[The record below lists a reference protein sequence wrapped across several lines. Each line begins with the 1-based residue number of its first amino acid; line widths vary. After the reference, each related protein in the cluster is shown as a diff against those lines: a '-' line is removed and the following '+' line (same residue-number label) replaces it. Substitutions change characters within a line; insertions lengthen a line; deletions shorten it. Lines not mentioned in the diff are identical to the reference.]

1 MTVGRPIAGVDLGAT
16 NLRAVVSGTE
26 GVTGRAERRTPDADG
41 EAVERAI
48 RETLE
53 EAAEAAGLDI
63 ASVAAVGVATIGPL
77 TGDVVTEPPNLR
89 NVQRV
94 RIRAALEEIVD
105 CPIAVRND
113 AIAGLLAERAAG
125 APPSTVYLTL
135 STGIGAGVAVDGHVL
150 IGRHGNAGEVG
161 HVVVDPAGERQCGC
175 GGWGHWE
182 AYASGAA
189 LPEMAAHVHERA
201 SVETTLDLD
210 AVTTPELVAAA
221 ESDPLAARTL
231 ERVARYNAFGIASL
245 VHAYAPR
252 LVVVGGSL
260 GRAASEYILEPAVE
274 MLPSYLAVDPPEV
287 RLTEL
292 AEPALEGALRL
303 AGEAVPNG

>member
-16 NLRAVVSGTE
+16 NLRAVLAGTD
-26 GVTGRAERRTPDADG
+26 GIQGRAERRTPDTDG

-53 EAAEAAGLDI
+53 QAADAAGWDL
-63 ASVAAVGVATIGPL
+63 AVVEAVGVATIGPL
-77 TGDVVTEPPNLR
+77 TEDVVTEPPNLQ
-89 NVQRV
+89 NVQRI
-94 RIRAALEEIVD
+94 RIRAALEEVLD
-105 CPIAVRND
+105 GPIAVRND
-113 AIAGLLAERAAG
+113 AVAGLLAERAAG

-150 IGRHGNAGEVG
+150 TGRHGNAGEVG
-161 HVVVDPAGERQCGC
+161 HLVVDPAGERQCGC

-189 LPEMAAHVHERA
+189 LPGMAAHVNERA
-201 SVETTLDLD
+201 SVETALDLET
-210 AVTTPELVAAA
+210 VTTPELVEAAG
-221 ESDPLAARTL
+221 SDPLAGRTL
-231 ERVARYNAFGIASL
+231 ERVARYNAFGIAGL
-245 VHAYAPR
+245 VHAYAPT

-274 MLPSYLAVDPPEV
+274 MLPSYLAVDPPEI
-287 RLTEL
+287 RLSDLE
-292 AEPALEGALRL
+292 EPALEGALRL
-303 AGEAVPNG
+303 ASEAGPKT